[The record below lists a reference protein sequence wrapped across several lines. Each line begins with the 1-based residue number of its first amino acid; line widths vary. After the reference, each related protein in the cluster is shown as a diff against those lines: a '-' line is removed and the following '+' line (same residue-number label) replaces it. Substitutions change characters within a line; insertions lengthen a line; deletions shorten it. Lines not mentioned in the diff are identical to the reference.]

1 MEETG
6 TRAPTAEEAALHA
19 DAERLAAAVHEAVT
33 AARALPRRVSRRA
46 ALAALQ
52 DDYAAAGEEDRPAVL
67 AQMAQQAARDEALAP
82 QDLPDLAS
90 PYFAH
95 MRLRS
100 NGRCRDVLLGDRGFL
115 DPGRG
120 VAIVDWRR
128 APIAEVFFTCD
139 PGDDYEIE
147 VDGRVIEGVLERRHI
162 VTFEG
167 GALSSISMASGSLQR
182 GSGSWRFTPED
193 LVPSLSGAPI
203 APGLGDR
210 GAAARGDRGG
220 GRGVSPNR
228 MADLLDSQQA
238 ALLDRDPGQPLLVLG
253 SAGCG
258 KTTVALHRVASLCR
272 RYPERFPP
280 DRVLVIVPEPG
291 LRHFAERL
299 LADLAVEGVAV
310 RTFDE
315 WIRTEARRV
324 FPWLP
329 AQESPDPPFA
339 VSRLKRHP
347 AMLAAMDRLLDDL
360 ARAIGARLDHRLAGK
375 GAITAALEERKE
387 PILVDRLR
395 ATEKAFVKSAAPAR
409 RRIVEEAF
417 REERRRLTRVRADH
431 LRLVGDR
438 ELLAHAVRVSGGEL
452 PMTFVD
458 EVATH
463 TNRQLDAPSE
473 VRFAHVDADRLV
485 TLDGRSLDD
494 GTPEAVA
501 GTVDSE
507 DYALLFELYRRK
519 TGKTATRAGG
529 QLSHHAHLVL
539 DEAQELAP
547 VELCVLGRTIDPD
560 GGSVTV
566 AGDAAQRIDRTG
578 YFDSWEAVMAAL
590 GARAAPAYLE
600 TSYRCPRTII
610 EFAIAVLGPEAPET
624 MPRAV
629 REGAKVLR
637 TVLPTVGHA
646 AAALTHALRA
656 LRAREPQA
664 GVAIV
669 ANDAKA
675 ARALHEVL
683 ARALSVRLVLDG
695 DFAFGPGVEVTEIA
709 QIKGLE
715 FDYVVVP
722 DVDARTYPDTPEHRR
737 RLHVAATRAA
747 HRLWIISPGAPSPI
761 LPADE
766 GVGGPDRQP
775 ADAGGAGILPL
786 AGARGM
792 LPQGTA
798 GQGTTKI
805 LPLRCG

>member
-6 TRAPTAEEAALHA
+6 ARPPTAEEAAIHA
-19 DAERLAAAVHEAVT
+19 DEERLAASVREAVT
-33 AARALPRRVSRRA
+33 AARALPRRGSRRA

-82 QDLPDLAS
+82 QDLPDLSA

-100 NGRCRDVLLGDRGFL
+100 NGRCRDVLLGDRAFL

-147 VDGRVIEGVLERRHI
+147 VDGRIIEGVLERRHI

-167 GALSSISMASGSLQR
+167 GALSCISMASGSLQR
-182 GSGSWRFTPED
+182 GSGPWRFTPEE

-203 APGLGDR
+203 APGPGDRSAGDR
-210 GAAARGDRGG
+210 GAG
-220 GRGVSPNR
+220 GRGVSPTR
-228 MADLLDSQQA
+228 MAGLLDAQQA
-238 ALLDRDPGQPLLVLG
+238 ALLERDPGQPLLVLG

-258 KTTVALHRVASLCR
+258 KTTVALHRVASLCQ
-272 RYPERFPP
+272 RYPDRFPP
-280 DRVLVIVPEPG
+280 ERVLVIVPEAG

-315 WIRTEARRV
+315 WIRAEARRV

-329 AQESPDPPFA
+329 AREPPDPPFA

-347 AMLAAMDRLLDDL
+347 AMLAAMDRLIDDL
-360 ARAIGARLDHRLAGK
+360 ARAIGARLDHRFAAG
-375 GAITAALEERKE
+375 GEITAALEARRE
-387 PILVDRLR
+387 PILAHRLR
-395 ATEKAFVKSAAPAR
+395 HVEKAFVESAAPAR
-409 RRIVEEAF
+409 KHIIAEAF
-417 REERRRLTRVRADH
+417 RDERRRLTKVRADH
-431 LRLVGDR
+431 WRLVGDR
-438 ELLAHAVRVSGGEL
+438 ELLAHAVRASGGEL

-463 TNRQLDAPSE
+463 TNRQLDEPSE
-473 VRFAHVDADRLV
+473 IRFAHVDADRLA

-494 GTPEAVA
+494 GTPEAAA

-519 TGKTATRAGG
+519 TGKSATRAGG
-529 QLSHHAHLVL
+529 RLSSYAHLVL

-547 VELCVLGRTIDPD
+547 VELRALGRTVDPH

-578 YFDSWEAVMAAL
+578 YFASWESVMEAL

-600 TSYRCPRTII
+600 TSYRCARPIV
-610 EFAIAVLGPEAPET
+610 EFAYAVLGPEAPET

-629 REGAKVLR
+629 REGAPVLR
-637 TVLPTVGHA
+637 TGLPAVGHA
-646 AAALTHALRA
+646 AAALTHALRD
-656 LRAREPQA
+656 LRAREPEA

-669 ANDAKA
+669 AHDAKA

-683 ARALSVRLVLDG
+683 ARALPVRLVLDG
-695 DFAFGPGVEVTEIA
+695 DFAFGPGIEVTEVA

-722 DVDARTYPDTPEHRR
+722 DADARTYPDTPEHRR

-747 HRLWIISPGAPSPI
+747 HRLWILSPGAPSPI
-761 LPADE
+761 LPAGE
-766 GVGGPDRQP
+766 GAGGPDRQP
-775 ADAGGAGILPL
+775 RDGGRAGIPPI
-786 AGARGM
+786 AGLRGA
-792 LPQGTA
+792 LPQGGV
-798 GQGTTKI
+798 GQGTAKI

>member
-6 TRAPTAEEAALHA
+6 ARPPTAEEAAIHA
-19 DAERLAAAVHEAVT
+19 DEERLAASVHEAVT
-33 AARALPRRVSRRA
+33 AARKLSRRVPGRA

-82 QDLPDLAS
+82 QDLPDLSS

-100 NGRCRDVLLGDRGFL
+100 NGRRRDVLLGDRAFL

-120 VAIVDWRR
+120 VAIVDFRR

-147 VDGRVIEGVLERRHI
+147 VDGRIIEGVLERRHI

-167 GALSSISMASGSLQR
+167 GALSCISMAGGSLRR
-182 GSGSWRFTPED
+182 GSGSWRFTPEE

-203 APGLGDR
+203 ARGLGDR
-210 GAAARGDRGG
+210 G
-220 GRGVSPNR
+220 RGVSPTR
-228 MADLLDSQQA
+228 MADLLDPQQA

-272 RYPERFPP
+272 RFPERFPP

-299 LADLAVEGVAV
+299 LADLAVQGVAV

-329 AQESPDPPFA
+329 ARESPDPPFA
-339 VSRLKRHP
+339 VSRVKRHP
-347 AMLAAMDRLLDDL
+347 AMLAAMDRLIDDL

-375 GAITAALEERKE
+375 GEITAALEARRE
-387 PILVDRLR
+387 PILAHRLR
-395 ATEKAFVKSAAPAR
+395 HTEKAFVESAAPAR
-409 RRIVEEAF
+409 RAIVAEAF

-463 TNRQLDAPSE
+463 TNRQLDEPSE
-473 VRFAHVDADRLV
+473 IRFAHVDADRLV

-507 DYALLFELYRRK
+507 DYALLFELQRRK
-519 TGKTATRAGG
+519 TGKPATRAGG
-529 QLSHHAHLVL
+529 QLSRYAHLVL

-547 VELCVLGRTIDPD
+547 VELRALGRTIDPD
-560 GGSVTV
+560 GGSITV

-629 REGAKVLR
+629 REGAPVLR
-637 TVLPTVGHA
+637 TVLPTAGHA
-646 AAALTHALRA
+646 AAALPHALRD
-656 LRAREPQA
+656 LRAREPEA

-683 ARALSVRLVLDG
+683 ARALAVRLVLDG
-695 DFAFGPGVEVTEIA
+695 DFAFGPGVEVTEVA

-722 DVDARTYPDTPEHRR
+722 DVDARTYPDTPDHRR

-747 HRLWIISPGAPSPI
+747 HRLWILSPGAPSPI
-761 LPADE
+761 LPAGE
-766 GVGGPDRQP
+766 GVGGPDR
-775 ADAGGAGILPL
+775 PL
-786 AGARGM
+786 WTRAA
-792 LPQGTA
+792 P
-798 GQGTTKI
+798 
-805 LPLRCG
+805 